1 MPEEDD
7 QEVGS
12 IAALPWS
19 SPEEGQTATVAAV
32 ISAAKYR
39 NSTVEIDS
47 SIEFEYISCIYI
59 YIYLHIWMHSYLSLY
74 IWASLKNIYFNI
86 YIYIHDPIKLRLTN
100 IVGSHS

>member
-47 SIEFEYISCIYI
+47 SIEFEY
-59 YIYLHIWMHSYLSLY
+59 LHIWMHSYLSLY

>member
-32 ISAAKYR
+32 ISATKYR
-39 NSTVEIDS
+39 NSMVEIDS
-47 SIEFEYISCIYI
+47 STEFECISCIYI
-59 YIYLHIWMHSYLSLY
+59 YTYGYIHISLCIYGHLFFLKY
-74 IWASLKNIYFNI
+74 ILILQNI
-86 YIYIHDPIKLRLTN
+86 YIYT
-100 IVGSHS
+100 GSNQVEINEYCG

>member
-32 ISAAKYR
+32 ISATKYR

-59 YIYLHIWMHSYLSLY
+59 YIYTYGYIHISLCIYGHLFLKY
-74 IWASLKNIYFNI
+74 ILI
-86 YIYIHDPIKLRLTN
+86 YIYIYMI
-100 IVGSHS
+100 HSS

>member
-59 YIYLHIWMHSYLSLY
+59 YISTHMDAFISLSVYMGIFKKY
-74 IWASLKNIYFNI
+74 IF
-86 YIYIHDPIKLRLTN
+86 
-100 IVGSHS
+100 

>member
-47 SIEFEYISCIYI
+47 SIEFEYTSCIYI
-59 YIYLHIWMHSYLSLY
+59 STHMDAFISLSVYMGIFKKYI
-74 IWASLKNIYFNI
+74 F
-86 YIYIHDPIKLRLTN
+86 
-100 IVGSHS
+100 

>member
-47 SIEFEYISCIYI
+47 SIEFEYTSCIYI
-59 YIYLHIWMHSYLSLY
+59 YIYTYGCIHISLC
-74 IWASLKNIYFNI
+74 IYG
-86 YIYIHDPIKLRLTN
+86 HL
-100 IVGSHS
+100 